1 MFLSRSTSHCKNI
14 FSNIQHSNHRY
25 DRRSKEEWIKI
36 RKRLRDWGKDSLLT
50 MFERRQLL
58 REQRHDALKQF
69 HRTVGK
75 LFSDRI
81 LEVSALQKTLI
92 AISKTGEQK
101 LPQISDEFFLEPRC

>member
-1 MFLSRSTSHCKNI
+1 
-14 FSNIQHSNHRY
+14 
-25 DRRSKEEWIKI
+25 
-36 RKRLRDWGKDSLLT
+36 

-101 LPQISDEFFLEPRC
+101 LPQISDEFSLEPHELLKRDPSSKTLKDYGTTNTTSSSVRCWIAKLRENYTSE